1 MIKGIHTSALAMRQ
15 GILRQEITANNLANA
30 NTTGFK
36 RDRMFVE
43 ELTAA
48 ASENPTTDPLSLKT
62 RRWTEFASGAFNPT
76 GGALDLALQGSGLFV
91 LSDGQNEY
99 YTRDGRFQRSA
110 DGLLTD
116 VQGRAVQGEGGSI
129 TLPAGLVSVSSDGLI
144 SVDSVMIDR
153 LRVVKFDDLQALN
166 KAAGSAFTKSEDAAE
181 TPVENLVV
189 RQGFLEASNV
199 DTVKEMVEMIAT
211 ARNYEINAKLL
222 TAQDE
227 SLRHAVND
235 IGRV

>member
-1 MIKGIHTSALAMRQ
+1 MIKGIYTSALAMRQ

-36 RDRMFVE
+36 RDRLFVE

-48 ASENPTTDPLSLKT
+48 AGENPTTDPLSLNT
-62 RRWTEFASGAFNPT
+62 RHCTEFTSGAFNPT
-76 GGALDLALQGSGLFV
+76 GGPLDLALQSRGLFV
-91 LSDGQNEY
+91 VSDGQTEY

-110 DGLLTD
+110 DGLLVD
-116 VQGRAVQGEGGSI
+116 VQGRAVQGDGGSI
-129 TLPAGLVSVSSDGLI
+129 TLPAGLVTVSPDGVI
-144 SVDSVMIDR
+144 SVDGTVIDR
-153 LRVVKFDDLQALN
+153 LKVVNFDDPQALR
-166 KAAGSAFTKSEDAAE
+166 KSSGSAFTKSDAAAE
-181 TPVENLVV
+181 IPMENAVV

-199 DTVKEMVEMIAT
+199 DTVKEMVDMIST

-227 SLRHAVND
+227 TLRHAVNE